1 MAEQSSRVPNKEIE
15 MAIIEK
21 ATLTVVSVAAQIL
34 VAATVLL

>member
-1 MAEQSSRVPNKEIE
+1 
-15 MAIIEK
+15 MAIMEK